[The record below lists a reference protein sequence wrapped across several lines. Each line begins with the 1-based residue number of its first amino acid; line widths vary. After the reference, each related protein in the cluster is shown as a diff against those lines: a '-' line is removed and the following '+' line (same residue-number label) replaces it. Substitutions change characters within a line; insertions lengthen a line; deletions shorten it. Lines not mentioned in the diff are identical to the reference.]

1 MMLIITNQNRMQE
14 RVVLR
19 AMFEARKQV
28 FIDLLGWDLPAL
40 AGRFEVDQ
48 FDNARATYLI
58 LTDARRR
65 HLASARL
72 LPTEHP
78 GILTTLFPQLCDT
91 PPPSGSDVFEIT
103 RFCLS
108 RDLRAPARRA
118 ARDTLVREIAR
129 YALGTG
135 ITTYTGVAEL
145 PWLRQ
150 ILGFGWRAS
159 MLGDPKICG
168 RQQLGALRIDI
179 DADTLALLARNGIHG
194 DADAA
199 LQSSAA

>member
-1 MMLIITNQNRMQE
+1 MMLIVTNQNRMQE
-14 RVVLR
+14 RVALR

-28 FIDLLGWDLPAL
+28 FIDLLGWNLPVL

-72 LPTEHP
+72 LPTSHP
-78 GILTTLFPQLCDT
+78 GILTTLFPQLCET

-108 RDLRAPARRA
+108 RDLQAPGRRA
-118 ARDTLVREIAR
+118 ARDTLVRELAR
-129 YALGTG
+129 YALGAG

-150 ILGFGWRAS
+150 ILGFGWRAE
-159 MLGDPKICG
+159 MLGEPKICG

-179 DADTLALLARNGIHG
+179 GADTLALLACNGIHG
-194 DADAA
+194 DADATF
-199 LQSSAA
+199 QSSAA